1 MNNELRISI
10 LFSFIV
16 VYNLFSSLKYTIL
29 LWICLSQAQKEQER
43 GVRENV
49 VQNVKK
55 RKNRSEIER
64 GSIETSRIRASL
76 DGVNNKDNE
85 PATSTSAQPP
95 PLAPISDNLQYSD
108 FPVIQKFHFYR
119 ASLRHTLFF
128 FHILFT
134 KDLH

>member
-1 MNNELRISI
+1 MPKSG
-10 LFSFIV
+10 
-16 VYNLFSSLKYTIL
+16 
-29 LWICLSQAQKEQER
+29 AER
-43 GVRENV
+43 TRAWRERKGTSEV
-49 VQNVKK
+49 TVQNVKK

-64 GSIETSRIRASL
+64 DSIERSRIRASL

-95 PLAPISDNLQYSD
+95 PLEPISDNLQYSD

-128 FHILFT
+128 FPNT
-134 KDLH
+134 GSKVVGR